1 MLYIGRSWG
10 TSSMKVTHRLAAMGL
25 ASSMVLAGSLVAPWE
40 GLSLT
45 AYKDVVGV
53 WTQCYGDTHNVDR
66 TRAKTDAECTQSLA
80 KELVKHNEEMKR
92 YVLVPLTDYQEAA
105 FTSLVYNIGV
115 GNWRNSTALKLLNK
129 GLYKE
134 ACMQLPRWNKA
145 GGKEY
150 RGLTN
155 RRKDEMEVCLG
166 NNQQAVEEAR
176 RIVALY
182 KETDRLDPLKLYG
195 PNDDKFGATNAK

>member
-1 MLYIGRSWG
+1 MSVK
-10 TSSMKVTHRLAAMGL
+10 TRLAALGL
-25 ASSMVLAGSLVAPWE
+25 SSALVLAGGALVAPWE
-40 GLSLT
+40 GKENE

-66 TRAKTDAECTQSLA
+66 TRAKTDDECTDSLA
-80 KELVKHNEEMKR
+80 TQLQQHNEEMKR

-115 GNWRNSTALKLLNK
+115 GNWKNSTALKLLNR

-134 ACMQLPRWNKA
+134 ACEQLPRWNKA
-145 GGKEY
+145 GGKVY

-155 RRKDEMEVCLG
+155 RRLSEMEVCLG
-166 NNQQAVEEAR
+166 NDKQVIEEAR
-176 RIVALY
+176 RIVGLY
-182 KETDRLDPLKLYG
+182 KDADYVDPLVGEVK
-195 PNDDKFGATNAK
+195 